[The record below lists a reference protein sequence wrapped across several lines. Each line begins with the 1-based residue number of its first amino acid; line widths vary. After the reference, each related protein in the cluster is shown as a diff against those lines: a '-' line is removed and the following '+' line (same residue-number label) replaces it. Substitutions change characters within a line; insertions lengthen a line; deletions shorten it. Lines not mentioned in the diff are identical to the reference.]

1 VGAVARHICVGSLHI
16 CFVSTNMCV
25 GKTGAWV
32 RLCMGICVHG
42 YVGLAWFNMNGLLHT
57 RASTDRLKNVFAIE
71 CVLYSDDIRASSDRL
86 KNVFSIECVLYSDD
100 IRASSDR
107 QRQVLQDRRCVCVC
121 VCVCVSVFVCVC
133 VCTRAESVRVR
144 CCKRAGLVSLT
155 EKTLKAA
162 GGGKKVEIES
172 MRTHSIEN
180 TFFRGRD

>member
-1 VGAVARHICVGSLHI
+1 
-16 CFVSTNMCV
+16 
-25 GKTGAWV
+25 
-32 RLCMGICVHG
+32 MGICVHG

-71 CVLYSDDIRASSDRL
+71 CVLYSDDIRASSDR
-86 KNVFSIECVLYSDD
+86 
-100 IRASSDR
+100 
-107 QRQVLQDRRCVCVC
+107 QRQVLQNHRCVCVC
-121 VCVCVSVFVCVC
+121 VFLC

>member
-1 VGAVARHICVGSLHI
+1 
-16 CFVSTNMCV
+16 MCV

-71 CVLYSDDIRASSDRL
+71 CVLYSDDIRASSDR
-86 KNVFSIECVLYSDD
+86 
-100 IRASSDR
+100 
-107 QRQVLQDRRCVCVC
+107 QRQVLQNHRCVCVC
-121 VCVCVSVFVCVC
+121 VFLC

-144 CCKRAGLVSLT
+144 CCKGAGLVSLT